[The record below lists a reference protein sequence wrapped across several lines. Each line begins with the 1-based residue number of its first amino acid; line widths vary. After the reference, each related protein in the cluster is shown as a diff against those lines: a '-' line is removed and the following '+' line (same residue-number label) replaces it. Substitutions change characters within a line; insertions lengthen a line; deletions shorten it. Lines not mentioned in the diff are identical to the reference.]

1 MSGPIPPELGGLEHL
16 QHLYLGLTQLSGP
29 IPPELG
35 GLEQLQRLDLR
46 ENQLSGPIPPEL
58 GGLARLQWLDLGFN
72 PDLAGAI
79 PQDLQQS
86 PLASLDLM
94 ATSVCVPE
102 DAELHEWLAA
112 IEFST
117 SGLVCGRPPDAMS
130 EIDIMVVYTP
140 AARRLSGGTAEIEA
154 EIDLMIAETNQA
166 YLEGGVN
173 QSLFLVAREEVEY
186 VESGNRDF
194 YRLISASDG
203 YMDEVHA
210 IRDRSGADLVYLIV
224 DGHGGAQLAG
234 AFAYSGTWGGSL
246 VFAHELGHNMGVSHD
261 RYVESYALF
270 PYGYGYV
277 NQRAFADGAPET
289 ARWNTIMAYPNQC
302 YDAGFSCDWIMRF
315 SNPDQTY
322 LGDPLGVPGEE
333 RTRAVDGPSDAVRAL
348 NIMRHSVAAFRPRAA
363 ENQLRL
369 SSTAPQARSMAG
381 ASQAAVPVPG
391 GSLFRAVS
399 PTVGGGAAWQRSGSV
414 LDRATLRR
422 REAGVDFQSLAGVV
436 EREREALRLNL
447 FDDLVLTGI
456 IERRTPTYSGG
467 HALSGRLAGIP
478 GGRVTLVVNGSV
490 VAGTVRLP
498 GAIYRI
504 RPAGGGSHAIL
515 QVDPSLLPWECEVV
529 GRTTGVEQ

>member
-1 MSGPIPPELGGLEHL
+1 MSGPIPSELGALEHL
-16 QHLYLGLTQLSGP
+16 QRLDLHDNQLSGL

-35 GLEQLQRLDLR
+35 RLNHLQR
-46 ENQLSGPIPPEL
+46 
-58 GGLARLQWLDLGFN
+58 LDLGFN

-79 PQDLQQS
+79 PQKLQQS
-86 PLASLDLM
+86 PLAFLNLM
-94 ATSVCVPE
+94 ATSVCVPG
-102 DAELHEWLAA
+102 DVELQEWLAA

-117 SGLVCGRPPDAMS
+117 SGLTCGRPLDAMS

-140 AARRLSGGTAEIEA
+140 AARRLSGGTSEIEA

-173 QSLFLVAREEVEY
+173 QRLFLVARQGVEY
-186 VESGNRDF
+186 VESGDRDF
-194 YRLISASDG
+194 GRLVSASDG

-234 AFAYSGTWGGSL
+234 AFAYSGTSGGSI
-246 VFAHELGHNMGVSHD
+246 VFAHELGHNMGVNHD

-277 NQRAFADGAPET
+277 NQRAFAEGAPES
-289 ARWNTIMAYPNQC
+289 ARWNTIMACPNQC

-348 NIMRHSVAAFRPRAA
+348 NIMRHSVAAFRPRAV

-369 SSTAPQARSMAG
+369 SYTAPQARSMAG
-381 ASQAAVPVPG
+381 ASQAAVPAPG
-391 GSLFRAVS
+391 GSLFRTVS
-399 PTVGGGAAWQRSGSV
+399 PTERGAAWQRSGSV

-436 EREREALRLNL
+436 EGERAALRLNL

-467 HALSGRLAGIP
+467 TALTARLAGVP
-478 GGRVTLVVNGSV
+478 EGRMTLVVNGSV
-490 VAGTVRLP
+490 VAGAVRLP

-504 RPAGGGSHAIL
+504 RPVGEGSHAIL

-529 GRTTGVEQ
+529 SRTPGLEQ